1 MSVPPKGLLV
11 AAPMRFEASL
21 ISKAAP
27 GLAVRRTGIGPRR
40 SRRAAVYLQSSAPS
54 MLVVMGFAGGLEQDS
69 GAGEVV
75 VAQELRGPRGERV
88 RCAGAALLEAALLE
102 SGVDVRRGVIA
113 CVRRPALGRAR
124 ARLREEGAI
133 AADMESLWLAQGA
146 LGDAF
151 GVVRVIADG
160 PGGAIWRPARG
171 LARFRDARAGLT
183 AAASALGRWERGVRS
198 YRVGDALGFEQP
210 PDPRGGLRPGGG

>member
-1 MSVPPKGLLV
+1 
-11 AAPMRFEASL
+11 
-21 ISKAAP
+21 
-27 GLAVRRTGIGPRR
+27 
-40 SRRAAVYLQSSAPS
+40 

-88 RCAGAALLEAALLE
+88 RCAGAALLEGALVE

-113 CVRRPALGRAR
+113 CVPRPALGRAR

-146 LGDAF
+146 HGEAF

-160 PGGAIWRPARG
+160 PGAAIWRPARG
-171 LARFRDARAGLT
+171 LAHFRDARAGLT

-198 YRVGDALGFEQP
+198 YRVGDALGFGQP
-210 PDPRGGLRPGGG
+210 PDPRGGLRPGSG